1 MKAINSYT
9 KNNFTVLLIK
19 NSTDTFGGF
28 YSVELSHNDKMIN
41 DKDGL
46 CFDAANDYFFK
57 TVNQLNKLAK

>member
-19 NSTDTFGGF
+19 NSIDTFGGF
-28 YSVELSHNDKMIN
+28 YSVELTHKDKIIN

-57 TVNQLNKLAK
+57 TVNKLNKLAK